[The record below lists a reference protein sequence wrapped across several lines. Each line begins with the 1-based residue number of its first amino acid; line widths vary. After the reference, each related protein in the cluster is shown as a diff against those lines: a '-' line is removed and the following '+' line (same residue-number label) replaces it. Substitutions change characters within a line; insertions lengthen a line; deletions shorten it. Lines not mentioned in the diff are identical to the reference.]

1 MPLDPSQGYPMPP
14 IGIVETMGD
23 AGTQADD
30 LIEALDA
37 TMRSAYDTHI
47 ARVGRNIYPMIYVD
61 FTLVGGRYT
70 LVEDESRT
78 HVRAPD
84 LQGYAEL
91 KSIAHVPL
99 GIFVQIAEY
108 AKYPGNGQWI
118 PAVQSYRNQLQAA
131 LEQIDHTQL
140 NGFEKT
146 ACRKILT
153 GSIQFIDSIVSR
165 KTFTLDDFRAYTR
178 GIVDSILFCSQRAA
192 VRQVTAMTN
201 VVLEFKQILGARW
214 DDVYVVI
221 AALWTLSQE
230 NVHALVIGKQMTE
243 EKKETNL
250 LVSEAVPTL
259 DAAKV
264 LLGRV
269 VGDRIAAQYV
279 FLQGASRAENE
290 DIYSLSTKRD
300 LLSQAAEQALGM
312 TREELSRACPHAPQA
327 QTNGQA

>member
-1 MPLDPSQGYPMPP
+1 MPP

-47 ARVGRNIYPMIYVD
+47 ARVGHNIYPMIYVD

-70 LVEDESRT
+70 LVEDESKT

-118 PAVQSYRNQLQAA
+118 PSVQSYRNQLQAA
-131 LEQIDHTQL
+131 LEQLDHTGL
-140 NGFEKT
+140 NGFERS
-146 ACRKILT
+146 AGRSILT
-153 GSIQFIDSIVSR
+153 ASIQFIESIVSR
-165 KTFTLDDFRAYTR
+165 KTFTLEDFRAYTR
-178 GIVDSILFCSQRAA
+178 GIVDGILFCSQRAA
-192 VRQVTAMTN
+192 ERQVQAMTA
-201 VVLEFKQILGARW
+201 VVLEFKQILGSRW

-230 NVHALVIGKQMTE
+230 NVHALIIGKHMTE
-243 EKKETNL
+243 QKKETNL

-259 DAAKV
+259 EAARV

-279 FLQGASRAENE
+279 FSQQGSQAERE

-300 LLSQAAEQALGM
+300 LLSQAAERVLGISGA
-312 TREELSRACPHAPQA
+312 ELARSCPHAA
-327 QTNGQA
+327 QPPTNGQA